1 VAPWAPLLKF
11 LVRNRRRSR
20 CLWNGTPQKSLAASL
35 LTVQVGKAWV
45 LLEQQELLQK
55 AQRRQQMNL
64 VESEMQVALVLVA
77 LVVQCWPLE
86 AEEQVVMAFL
96 ARWES

>member
-1 VAPWAPLLKF
+1 
-11 LVRNRRRSR
+11 
-20 CLWNGTPQKSLAASL
+20 
-35 LTVQVGKAWV
+35 V

-96 ARWES
+96 ARWEA